1 MSGKKFSNKDS
12 LEYLKQFDISSVLSM
27 ALGELYIAN
36 PKNQLYFLGNWLV
49 NFSKSQQNL
58 NTEVEKTQLREDLQ
72 DQYQKSLLI
81 QQQTAENLKKEAE
94 KLKQKESDLKSLLLS
109 SQDIYDHLPKIIE
122 HIKVSTFSAAG
133 YIGLLEKIK
142 RPVTDLDDDKAHI
155 EDDAPLVLR
164 YITASENSH
173 WMIGQVLKEEEG
185 QATWTIWKEDE
196 EEAQIDEENL
206 EPVLKPRLKLLSID
220 DVVNDPRIKF
230 FDVPKLGAYLA
241 APVTYLSCLSESS
254 FDLGVEDAVECR
266 KKRILQLEEKQKY
279 ELENR
284 EDEEPKVFEEINE
297 EKFKANEV
305 KIVLALDTL
314 GLDKVFTDG
323 QKEYLIDWALLIKE
337 QMERAEEDCLRKDIQ
352 EYLIIKDFDSQRIEK
367 LQEWADEEKNV
378 AEDALKVAGATISE
392 ELKQYISY
400 DAPFEIHRNRVLAE
414 IQTLFKFRSFK
425 VVKFARVFQ
434 LAFYLSGVE
443 KERLVEPGTNM
454 IQWKKGREFLNNN
467 FEEFIKSAQPK
478 GPKDQKPF
486 VYAKTMRLEKDLKRV
501 PLEEVNN
508 FSFSL
513 GLLYKFIDSYLKI
526 RILDVTKRR
535 KEYLSK
541 VDIKE
546 AAENAARELH
556 ERKRKYV
563 EDAKEAFDKEFDA
576 AIDDSRALFDATKVM
591 EEFDGLEGNL
601 PVVIPEVPVCDLDED
616 IDWEDSNPTA

>member
-27 ALGELYIAN
+27 ALGELYISN

-58 NTEVEKTQLREDLQ
+58 NVEVEKTQTREDLQ

-81 QQQTAENLKKEAE
+81 QQQTEENLRTEAQ
-94 KLKQKESDLKSLLLS
+94 KLKQIELDLQSELS
-109 SQDIYDHLPKIIE
+109 SSLDIYDLLPKIIE

-164 YITASENSH
+164 YITASKNSH

-196 EEAQIDEENL
+196 EEAQLDEENP
-206 EPVLKPRLKLLSID
+206 EPVQKPRLKLLSID

-241 APVTYLSCLSESS
+241 APVTYMSCLSESS
-254 FDLGVEDAVECR
+254 FDLGVEDAIECR

-279 ELENR
+279 ELENK
-284 EDEEPKVFEEINE
+284 EDEEPKVFEEIKE

-305 KIVLALDTL
+305 RIVVALDTL
-314 GLDKVFTDG
+314 GLDKVFSDG
-323 QKEYLIDWALLIKE
+323 QKDYLTDWALLIKD
-337 QMERAEEDCLRKDIQ
+337 QMERAEDDCLRRDIQ
-352 EYLIIKDFDSQRIEK
+352 EYLSIKDFDSQRIEK
-367 LQEWADEEKNV
+367 LNEWAEEEKNL
-378 AEDALKVAGATISE
+378 AEDALKVAGATIPE
-392 ELKQYISY
+392 ELKQYIAQ
-400 DAPFEIHRNRVLAE
+400 DAVFELHRNRVLAE
-414 IQTLFKFRSFK
+414 FQTIFKFQSFK
-425 VVKFARVFQ
+425 VVKFARLFQ
-434 LAFYLSGVE
+434 LAFYLSGIE

-454 IQWKKGREFLNNN
+454 IQWKKGREFLNKD
-467 FEEFIKSAQPK
+467 FEEFIKTAQPK
-478 GPKDQKPF
+478 GPKDHKPF
-486 VYAKTMRLEKDLKRV
+486 AYAKTLRLEKDLKRL

-508 FSFSL
+508 FSLSL
-513 GLLYKFIDSYLKI
+513 GLLYKFIESYLRV

-541 VDIKE
+541 VDVRE
-546 AAENAARELH
+546 AAENAARELN

-576 AIDDSRALFDATKVM
+576 ALDDSRAFFDATKVM

-601 PVVIPEVPVCDLDED
+601 PVVIPEVPVSDVDED